1 MPDRLNLSGG
11 RVAKRRQTEKH
22 RGPVE
27 DVGGSGQPA
36 DLQSLQSLV
45 TQMLLALG
53 EKPNRH
59 GLLKTP
65 ERVAKALA
73 FMTQG
78 YQRNIDHLLNG
89 ALFPIEY
96 DEMVIVKDID
106 FFSMCEHHLLP
117 FFGKVHV
124 GYLPNKKVVG
134 LSKIPRIVDT
144 FARRLQVQERLTVQ
158 VAETLKDKL
167 NANGVGVVVEA
178 RHLCMMMRGV
188 EKQNTVAVTSSMLGA
203 FRSQPQT
210 RLEFLKLIRRTSVG
224 DSD

>member
-1 MPDRLNLSGG
+1 M
-11 RVAKRRQTEKH
+11 AKQGVRRRRQRKI
-22 RGPVE
+22 E
-27 DVGGSGQPA
+27 DVDGSGRPV
-36 DLQSLQSLV
+36 DLDVLQSLV
-45 TQMLLALG
+45 TEMLLSLG
-53 EKPNRH
+53 EKPGRN

-158 VAETLKDKL
+158 IAETLKSKL

-210 RLEFLKLIRRTSVG
+210 RLEFLKLIRRGSVG

>member
-1 MPDRLNLSGG
+1 MAKGKEGRTKKVEVATFDMGDGG
-11 RVAKRRQTEKH
+11 R
-22 RGPVE
+22 
-27 DVGGSGQPA
+27 PA
-36 DLQSLQSLV
+36 DVDTLESLV
-45 TQMLLALG
+45 RRLLSALG
-53 EKPNRH
+53 ERPSRN

-78 YQRNIDHLLNG
+78 YQRDIDHLLNG
-89 ALFPIEY
+89 ALFPIQY

-117 FFGKVHV
+117 FFGRVHV
-124 GYLPNKKVVG
+124 GYLPNQKVVG
-134 LSKIPRIVDT
+134 LSKIPRIVDA

-158 VAETLKDKL
+158 IAETLNTKL
-167 NANGVGVVVEA
+167 NAKGVGVVIEA

-188 EKQNTVAVTSSMLGA
+188 EKQNTVAVTSSMLGE

-210 RLEFLKLIRRTSVG
+210 RLEFLKLIQK
-224 DSD
+224 DSGGEVK

>member
-1 MPDRLNLSGG
+1 MRKQQ
-11 RVAKRRQTEKH
+11 REKRR
-22 RGPVE
+22 RPVE
-27 DVGGSGQPA
+27 DTSGSGKPP
-36 DLQSLQSLV
+36 DLPVLQSLV
-45 TQMLLALG
+45 TEMLLALG
-53 EKPNRH
+53 EKPSRN

-78 YQRNIDHLLNG
+78 YQRDIDHLLNG

-117 FFGKVHV
+117 FFGRVHV

-134 LSKIPRIVDT
+134 LSKIPRIVDA

-158 VAETLKDKL
+158 IAETLSTKL
-167 NANGVGVVVEA
+167 NAHGVGVVVEA

-188 EKQNTVAVTSSMLGA
+188 EKQNTVAVSSSMLGA

-210 RLEFLKLIRRTSVG
+210 RLEFLKLIHKTSVG
-224 DSD
+224 DAD

>member
-1 MPDRLNLSGG
+1 MAKLA
-11 RVAKRRQTEKH
+11 VARRRRQQVGE
-22 RGPVE
+22 
-27 DVGGSGQPA
+27 VGGLGRA
-36 DLQSLQSLV
+36 LDLALIESLV
-45 TQMLLALG
+45 NEVLLALG
-53 EKPNRH
+53 EKPGRN
-59 GLLKTP
+59 GLMNTP

-78 YQRNIDHLLNG
+78 YQQNIDHLLNG

-106 FFSMCEHHLLP
+106 FFSLCEHHLLP

-134 LSKIPRIVDT
+134 LSKIPRIVDM
-144 FARRLQVQERLTVQ
+144 FARRLQVQERLTTQ
-158 VAETLKDKL
+158 IAETLKSKL
-167 NANGVGVVVEA
+167 DANGVGVVIEA
-178 RHLCMMMRGV
+178 QHLCMMMRGV

-203 FRSQPQT
+203 FRSQQQT
-210 RLEFLKLIRRTSVG
+210 RLEFLKLIHRRGVG